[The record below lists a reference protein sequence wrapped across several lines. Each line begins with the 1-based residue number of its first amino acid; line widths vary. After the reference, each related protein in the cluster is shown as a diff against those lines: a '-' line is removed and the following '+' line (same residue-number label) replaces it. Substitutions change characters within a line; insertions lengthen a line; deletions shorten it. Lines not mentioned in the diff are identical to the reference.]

1 MLVNDLAN
9 DIKTEETKID
19 ITKLVNIFNKVI
31 DKMNTLKELKEDIH
45 FLIKKDNCY
54 LTITDGIKI
63 DLNNLQLSEK
73 IKTRNNK
80 FASDD
85 IYKYFNSNY
94 KFSEL
99 SDLEKIQF
107 LEEFIIVANLPSLRI
122 KPNIKH
128 KLFKEIHHSLRLHTN
143 LWGLINSNITL
154 LENGISFTADDIDKL
169 MKETDLLT
177 ELEDMVEAIGLDELI
192 ISFFK

>member
-9 DIKTEETKID
+9 DIKTEETKIN
-19 ITKLVNIFNKVI
+19 ITNLVNVFNNVI
-31 DKMNTLKELKEDIH
+31 EKMNTLKEDIH

-54 LTITDGIKI
+54 LSATDSIKI

-73 IKTRNNK
+73 IITRKNK
-80 FASDD
+80 FANDD
-85 IYKYFNSNY
+85 IYTYFNSNY
-94 KFSEL
+94 KFSKL

-122 KPNIKH
+122 IPNIKD
-128 KLFKEIHHSLRLHTN
+128 KLFKEIHHALRLHTN

-154 LENGISFTADDIDKL
+154 LENGISFTAEDIDRL

-177 ELEDMVEAIGLDELI
+177 ELEDMVEANGLDELV